1 MRTVQ
6 EYKLRFY
13 LNASHYVIFDGW
25 KGSAHPHT
33 WAICLT
39 IQFPRNSQRRFSDF
53 EKKLAGV
60 LEPFQNRLLNDSE
73 PFNSLNPT
81 LENIT
86 EYFCDQFTKVLRK
99 VSGELRKIE
108 VSESISRTFILDC
121 SMEDH
126 GMANESS
133 GPYFDTLADSVLDV
147 LEESIPHPNQKGG

>member
-13 LNASHYVIFDGW
+13 LNASHYVVFDGR

-33 WAICLT
+33 WEICIT
-39 IQFPRNSQRRFSDF
+39 VQFPRNSQRRFSDF
-53 EKKLAGV
+53 EQRLANV
-60 LEPFQNRLLNDSE
+60 LEPYQNVLLNQSE
-73 PFNSLNPT
+73 PFSTLNPT

-86 EYFCDQFTKVLRK
+86 EYFGDQFTKVLRK

-108 VSESISRTFILDC
+108 VSESISRTYILEN

-126 GMANESS
+126 GMANESA
-133 GPYFDTLADSVLDV
+133 GQYFDSLADSVLDV
-147 LEESIPHPNQKGG
+147 LEGDPDHPNQKEV